1 MTWTNPAEMLLRRC
15 LMKTEKIV
23 SVRENQSPG
32 LSSVITSA
40 ITTMGISSGLMLM
53 LGTAFELDFDW
64 VSVLAISFVTSIA
77 FAAVFYLNKK
87 KLSMGGFIAAP
98 SILALLLITN
108 LFKVRTGLL
117 GLCYYIRL
125 YAFYWFPGNY
135 DDYAGENTAIFAFLA
150 AYNLIAVC
158 CTSYFLMRRRLI
170 PVGLLTY
177 LPVFVCAVANI
188 IMVPRVVP
196 CLIAATGVILLL
208 FAHAFRNKSRAVAER
223 ALLIL
228 IIPVIIFSVLFGSI
242 FPGDKYKQ
250 NELATNILIS
260 MQEKVDKTFG
270 SGSKLSMML
279 DNAINGFKNPY
290 FEENYDMFSPLYS
303 SSTNLER
310 IGPFNPTSD
319 PVLRVNRKRNLSY
332 NGPLFMGHTMYLKVE
347 SFDTYENNTLKSS
360 RVTNNVYKDDYRVF
374 YQQAPCT
381 VEITPIGY
389 SAIDI
394 VPYYNDFYVED
405 STEYSNV
412 NPFNNTYQNQTVF
425 AASPLPV
432 QTGNI
437 YSEQYLN
444 TYVYRTCLRVP
455 YGTKGALIESGD
467 LPDWYLDV
475 YHGYTEMSDVEKVR
489 RVTEFVSQLHPY
501 DRDTEYPPE
510 DVDFVAWFV
519 SDAESGICVH
529 YAATTMVL
537 LRMIGVPTRYVRGY
551 VVNNSFNDSESIV
564 TAEQAHAWFEFFIPE
579 YGWVMG
585 DSTPGCGS
593 DARFYNV
600 DALTK
605 AYPEIENPELGNNEE
620 PTEPSESSETEPS
633 GTGAE
638 ETEETAPDTTET
650 EETSGTTEAGATPT
664 TAASPTTPEGETV
677 PSVDIEYEGTD
688 PAGADDEYISPAEQ
702 KVKEIEQV
710 TLKVLLILL
719 IVVVSLVVFVMI
731 LRVAYYIFWYGKFN
745 TDKNDEKAI
754 AYYHYYCFMGR
765 TLRFTI
771 PRKAVEIAEKAAF
784 AADSLS
790 DEEIKMLHTLCREH
804 MVECSKSYT
813 RLKKLLFRL
822 LLINI

>member
-1 MTWTNPAEMLLRRC
+1 
-15 LMKTEKIV
+15 MKTEKIV

-196 CLIAATGVILLL
+196 CLIAATGIILLL
-208 FAHAFRNKSRAVAER
+208 FAHAFRYKSRTVAER

-242 FPGDKYKQ
+242 FPEDKYKQ

-260 MQEKVDKTFG
+260 MQEKADKTFG

-412 NPFNNTYQNQTVF
+412 NPFNNTHQNQTVF

-620 PTEPSESSETEPS
+620 PTEPSGSSETEPS
-633 GTGAE
+633 DTGAE

-650 EETSGTTEAGATPT
+650 EDTTGTPDSSGEPEETTSSEESAPEVSSDRLSYTYDPDAGVNINSDNNTE
-664 TAASPTTPEGETV
+664 PENHFN
-677 PSVDIEYEGTD
+677 
-688 PAGADDEYISPAEQ
+688 
-702 KVKEIEQV
+702 EIE
-710 TLKVLLILL
+710 LRFFKVIAGILISVISVFLLIA
-719 IVVVSLVVFVMI
+719 ISRVVYVIYWDNRF
-731 LRVAYYIFWYGKFN
+731 KE
-745 TDKNDEKAI
+745 EKINAKAV
-754 AYYHYYCFMGR
+754 AYYHYYSFMGR
-765 TLRFTI
+765 MLRFTV
-771 PRKAVEIAEKAAF
+771 PKTARDIAEKAVF
-784 AADSLS
+784 SGS
-790 DEEIKMLHTLCREH
+790 DISSKELNMLLTTCKEHMESCSVSYSRIKM
-804 MVECSKSYT
+804 SIY
-813 RLKKLLFRL
+813 KLLYIKIR
-822 LLINI
+822 NYR

>member
-1 MTWTNPAEMLLRRC
+1 MR
-15 LMKTEKIV
+15 TEKIL
-23 SVRENQSPG
+23 SVKENKSPG
-32 LSSVITSA
+32 FSSVITSA
-40 ITTMGISSGLMLM
+40 ITTLGISSGLMLM
-53 LGTAFELDFDW
+53 IGTAFELEFDW
-64 VSVLAISFVTSIA
+64 VSVLAISFVTSVA
-77 FAAVFYLNKK
+77 FAAIFYLNKK
-87 KLSMGGFIAAP
+87 KLSLGGFIAAP

-125 YAFYWFPGNY
+125 YAFYWFPGTY
-135 DDYAGENTAIFAFLA
+135 DDYAGEKTAIFAFLA

-158 CTSYFLMRRRLI
+158 CTSYFLIKRKLI
-170 PVGLLTY
+170 PLGLLTY
-177 LPVFVCAVANI
+177 LPLFVIAVANI
-188 IMVPRVVP
+188 IMVPKVVP
-196 CLIAATGVILLL
+196 CLIAGTGIILLL
-208 FAHAFRNKSRAVAER
+208 FAHAFRNKSQAVAER

-228 IIPVIIFSVLFGSI
+228 IIPVITFSVLFGTI

-250 NELATNILIS
+250 DEFATRILIS
-260 MQEKVDKTFG
+260 MQEKVDKSFG

-290 FEENYDMFSPLYS
+290 FEETFDMFSPLYS
-303 SSTNLER
+303 SSTNLDR

-319 PVLRVNRKRNLSY
+319 PVLQVNRTRNLAY
-332 NGPLFMGHTMYLKVE
+332 NGSLAMGHTIYLKVE

-360 RVTNNVYKDDYRVF
+360 RVTNNVYKDDYWVF
-374 YQQAPCT
+374 YQEAPCT
-381 VEITPIGY
+381 IEITPIGY
-389 SAIDI
+389 SSIDV

-412 NPFNNTYQNQTVF
+412 NPFNNTHQNQTVF

-455 YGTKGALIESGD
+455 YGTKGALVESGD
-467 LPDWYLDV
+467 LPDWYLDL

-489 RVTEFVSQLHPY
+489 KVTEYVSHLHPY
-501 DRDTEYPPE
+501 DKDTEYPPE

-529 YAATTMVL
+529 YATTAMVL

-551 VVNNSFNDSESIV
+551 VDNNSYNDSESIV
-564 TAEQAHAWFEFFIPE
+564 TAAQAHAWFEFFIPE

-585 DSTPGCGS
+585 DATPGCAS
-593 DARFYNV
+593 DASYYGV
-600 DALTK
+600 DALTN
-605 AYPEIENPELGNNEE
+605 AYPEIENPDLANNEE
-620 PTEPSESSETEPS
+620 PTEPAQSSETEPS
-633 GTGAE
+633 DTGTE
-638 ETEETAPDTTET
+638 ETEETTPDTTET
-650 EETSGTTEAGATPT
+650 EETSETTEAGATPT
-664 TAASPTTPEGETV
+664 PITAPTTPEGGTA
-677 PSVDIEYEGTD
+677 PSVEIENVGTD
-688 PAGADDEYISPAEQ
+688 PTGAADVYVSPAEQ
-702 KVKEIEQV
+702 KAKEVERV
-710 TLKVLLILL
+710 TLKILLILL
-719 IVVVSLVVFVMI
+719 IVVVSLLVFVMI
-731 LRVAYYIFWYGKFN
+731 LRVAYYAFWYGKFN

-765 TLRFTI
+765 ALRFTI
-771 PRKAVEIAEKAAF
+771 PRRAVEIAEKAAF
-784 AADSLS
+784 AADSLT
-790 DEEIKMLHTLCREH
+790 EAEIKMLHTLCREH

>member
-1 MTWTNPAEMLLRRC
+1 MR
-15 LMKTEKIV
+15 TEKIV
-23 SVRENQSPG
+23 SVRENQAPG
-32 LSSVITSA
+32 LISVITTA

-64 VSVLAISFVTSIA
+64 VSVLAMSFVTSVA
-77 FAAVFYLNKK
+77 FASIFYLNKK
-87 KLSMGGFIAAP
+87 KLSLGGFIAAP
-98 SILALLLITN
+98 SIMALLLITN

-125 YAFYWFPGNY
+125 YAFYWFPGTY
-135 DDYAGENTAIFAFLA
+135 DDYAGEKAAIFAFLA

-158 CTSYFLMRRRLI
+158 CTSYFLMKRKLI
-170 PVGLLTY
+170 PLGLLTY
-177 LPVFVCAVANI
+177 LPIFVLAVSNI
-188 IMVPRVVP
+188 IMIPKVVP
-196 CLIAATGVILLL
+196 CLIAATGMMLLL
-208 FAHAFRNKSRAVAER
+208 FAHAFRNKSQTVAER
-223 ALLIL
+223 AQLIL
-228 IIPVIIFSVLFGSI
+228 IIPVITFSVLFGAI

-250 NELATNILIS
+250 NEFATHILIS
-260 MQEKVDKTFG
+260 MQEKVDKSFG

-290 FEENYDMFSPLYS
+290 FEETFDMFSPLYS
-303 SSTNLER
+303 SSTNLDR

-319 PVLRVNRKRNLSY
+319 PVLRVNRTRNLAY
-332 NGPLFMGHTMYLKVE
+332 NGSLAMGHTIYLKVE

-360 RVTNNVYKDDYRVF
+360 RVTNNVYKDDYWVF
-374 YQQAPCT
+374 YQEAPCT
-381 VEITPIGY
+381 IEITPIGY
-389 SAIDI
+389 SSIDV

-412 NPFNNTYQNQTVF
+412 NPFNNTHQNQTVF

-455 YGTKGALIESGD
+455 YGTKGALVESGD
-467 LPDWYLDV
+467 LPDWYLDL

-489 RVTEFVSQLHPY
+489 RVTEFVSHLHPY

-529 YAATTMVL
+529 YAATAMVL

-551 VVNNSFNDSESIV
+551 VDNNSYNDSESIV
-564 TAEQAHAWFEFFIPE
+564 TAAQAHAWFEFFIPE
-579 YGWVMG
+579 YGWIMG
-585 DSTPGCGS
+585 DATPGSAS
-593 DARFYNV
+593 DAGYYGV
-600 DALTK
+600 DALTS
-605 AYPEIENPELGNNEE
+605 AYPEIENPDLANNEE
-620 PTEPSESSETEPS
+620 PTEPTQSSETDPS
-633 GTGAE
+633 DTGME
-638 ETEETAPDTTET
+638 ETEETTPDATET
-650 EETSGTTEAGATPT
+650 EEAAETTEAGATPT
-664 TAASPTTPEGETV
+664 PVTAPTTPEGGTA
-677 PSVDIEYEGTD
+677 PSVEIENVGTD
-688 PAGADDEYISPAEQ
+688 PTGADDVYVSPAEQ
-702 KVKEIEQV
+702 KVKEIELV
-710 TLKVLLILL
+710 TLNVLLILL
-719 IVVVSLVVFVMI
+719 IVVVSILVLVMI
-731 LRVAYYIFWYGKFN
+731 LRVAYYAFWYGKFN
-745 TDKNDEKAI
+745 SDKNDEKAI

-765 TLRFTI
+765 ALRFTI

-790 DEEIKMLHTLCREH
+790 DAEIKMLHTLCREH